1 MLNLKNYIR
10 DIPNFPKEGIVF
22 KDLTPLWQD
31 KSSFRNSIQLLK
43 ERYEK
48 QNIDLIVAAEARG
61 FIVGASLA
69 YAMNTGFVP
78 VRKPGKLPYKT
89 ISASYQLEY
98 GTDTLTM
105 HEDAIKEGQNILIVD
120 DLLATGGTA
129 KAMTKMVEL
138 LKGKVIEIAFLV
150 ELTFLNGREKLKD
163 YNLFSLIQY

>member
-61 FIVGASLA
+61 FIIGASLA